1 MNIQKERKKGFMALL
16 VVVLMLP
23 ILVLLAVNIVY
34 LSVDGLYILK
44 DMNYSRKLKMAQ
56 LSCFEEAM
64 FRIKNEMIVGDT
76 FVFDYSESISCNVL
90 VVPESGTDNIDVTLT
105 IISDEYTQTN
115 VYEITNTD
123 RVITLVK

>member
-1 MNIQKERKKGFMALL
+1 MKILKNRKKGFMALL

-64 FRIKNEMIVGDT
+64 YRIKNEMIVGDS
-76 FVFDYSESISCNVL
+76 FVFNYSDSISCNVL
-90 VVPESGTDNIDVTLT
+90 VVPESGTDNIDVTLDIT
-105 IISDEYTQTN
+105 SDEYTQTS
-115 VYEITNTD
+115 VYEITYTD
-123 RVITLVK
+123 RVITIVR

>member
-64 FRIKNEMIVGDT
+64 YRIKNEMIVGDT

-105 IISDEYTQTN
+105 ITSDEYTQTN
-115 VYEITNTD
+115 VYEITYAD
-123 RVITLVK
+123 RVITLVR